1 MIENCTS
8 EETFRSD
15 DKICQYKV
23 QRGSFPLALILTLSF
38 VLAGDAAGEGDLEPE
53 PDRDLDRDLDPE
65 PDLDM
70 GLLDLDRERDET
82 ERETDL
88 ESERETD
95 RERDLIEDEAD
106 GITGQCA
113 MQMREFIKLPQWQR
127 CLKRIRGIFAV
138 PIIHW

>member
-1 MIENCTS
+1 MTR
-8 EETFRSD
+8 FVD
-15 DKICQYKV
+15 YVV

-53 PDRDLDRDLDPE
+53 PDLDLDRDLDPE

-95 RERDLIEDEAD
+95 RERDLIQDEED
-106 GITGQCA
+106 GIIGQCA
-113 MQMREFIKLPQWQR
+113 MANM
-127 CLKRIRGIFAV
+127 GIPWVATV
-138 PIIHW
+138 ARVATLS